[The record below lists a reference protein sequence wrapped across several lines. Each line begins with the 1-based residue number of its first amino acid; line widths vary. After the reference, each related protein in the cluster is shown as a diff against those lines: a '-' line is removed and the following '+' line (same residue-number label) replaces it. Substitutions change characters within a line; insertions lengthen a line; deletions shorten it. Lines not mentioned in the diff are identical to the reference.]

1 MKDLNKIKAAILAAF
16 EKLGEIDTVEKF
28 KKGDAITSNL
38 LFGASGAVERLI
50 NKEVNNSLEVDFEVD
65 TEGNINYY
73 LNEEIINYNDE
84 HPLSV
89 PFDMYPAEYVWN
101 LFKRGYF
108 LAAKAKGGKPLDR
121 YNFDRYIEEEE
132 AYGENGDSDITLSIT
147 LLLLVVDSKVPQ
159 SVCVRYYIRRLQ
171 KHLEHSAFFARLKRY
186 IPFYETPSEESPKLH
201 PLPPESTTIPKEN
214 SSKKQASR
222 IFTSEEEDDRWSVI
236 VKKFVEDN
244 QLNTPLNGR
253 GDNPTLAMV
262 CYFYEKWKK
271 EPGLLVPNKTQA
283 ILNFFT
289 QKCGLQKSTTDK
301 NICNR
306 INEYL
311 KGNRKFENSPHIKE
325 RVYRIFSDYKLE
337 KITTKKKA

>member
-38 LFGASGAVERLI
+38 LFGASGAVKRFLI
-50 NKEVNNSLEVDFEVD
+50 KNANNSWEIDSEIN

-73 LNEEIINYNDE
+73 LNEEIINHNDE

-89 PFDMYPAEYVWN
+89 PFDMLPAEYVCN
-101 LFKRGYF
+101 LFWRGYL
-108 LAAKAKGGKPLDR
+108 LATKAYGGKPLDR

-147 LLLLVVDSKVPQ
+147 LLLLVIDSNVPQ
-159 SVCVRYYIRRLQ
+159 SVCVKYYIRRLQ
-171 KHLEHSAFFARLKRY
+171 KHLEHSSFFARLTRY

-201 PLPPESTTIPKEN
+201 SLPPESTMIPKEKIPQN
-214 SSKKQASR
+214 LTPR
-222 IFTSEEEDDRWSVI
+222 IFTSEEEEERWRVI

-244 QLNTPLNGR
+244 LLNTPLNGR
-253 GDNPTLAMV
+253 GENPTLAMV

-271 EPGLLVPNKTQA
+271 EPGLLVTNNTQT

-311 KGNRKFENSPHIKE
+311 KGNRKFEKIPNIKE